1 VSRKFLPPV
10 YGLPIMVQA
19 GYSCRSR
26 DLDVFYG
33 SDQSY
38 VFVGS
43 YLWPVHPWFV
53 RGTLW
58 FSFDLFFDYFS
69 ALFLITFWVLF
80 QRRSLGPL
88 F

>member
-1 VSRKFLPPV
+1 
-10 YGLPIMVQA
+10 LPIMVQA

-53 RGTLW
+53 RAT
-58 FSFDLFFDYFS
+58 FS
-69 ALFLITFWVLF
+69 VLF
-80 QRRSLGPL
+80 
-88 F
+88 